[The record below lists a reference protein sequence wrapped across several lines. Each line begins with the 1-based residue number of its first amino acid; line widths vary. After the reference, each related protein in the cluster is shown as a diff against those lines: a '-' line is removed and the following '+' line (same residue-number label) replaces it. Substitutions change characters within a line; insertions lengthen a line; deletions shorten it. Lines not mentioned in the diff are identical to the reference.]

1 MAATRVCLALLFGL
15 GVLAPKLAV
24 AQRTAVRDYYRG
36 YPRTTHASTA
46 RESYSYGRA
55 AEIWAKGWQDLL
67 TSKAWINEQEAYGMY
82 LANRGLATRTYFEN
96 RALNRMYRR
105 MERGPR
111 PTRAQIER
119 MAKMGRAKQLS
130 PSELDPATGTITW
143 PMVLAELEFSKNRQQ
158 IESFFKQRTQP
169 DFRPNLAAHQRVLNA
184 IGQMRTKL
192 RNHVY
197 HVDPG
202 QYVVARKFLDSLTE
216 EVRRKE

>member
-1 MAATRVCLALLFGL
+1 
-15 GVLAPKLAV
+15 
-24 AQRTAVRDYYRG
+24 
-36 YPRTTHASTA
+36 
-46 RESYSYGRA
+46 
-55 AEIWAKGWQDLL
+55 
-67 TSKAWINEQEAYGMY
+67 
-82 LANRGLATRTYFEN
+82 
-96 RALNRMYRR
+96 
-105 MERGPR
+105 
-111 PTRAQIER
+111 

-158 IESFFKQRTQP
+158 IESFFKQRSQP
-169 DFRPNLAAHQRVLNA
+169 DFRPNLAAYQRVLSG

-192 RNHVY
+192 KDLVY